1 MTGRPIASFL
11 AGLLALLAA
20 GCATSERI
28 DPKDPSLSLVYGYI
42 DMKDA
47 PSSLGWVH
55 LTLYDGKNTGYYTAV
70 RKGLFLH
77 AGVKPGPY
85 QVDRFGRNATFFS
98 NTDYSYEFG
107 TRGRN
112 ETATKIEKPGVYF
125 MGAYQYVEIRTGWFE
140 PNKFRMER
148 TATPGERELLT
159 RVLAFLQDDPAQYPR
174 QIDMVKQRLAQL
186 H

>member
-1 MTGRPIASFL
+1 MTRRRITSLL
-11 AGLLALLAA
+11 AGLLVVCVAA
-20 GCATSERI
+20 CASERI
-28 DPKDPSLSLVYGYI
+28 DPKDPTLSLVYGYI
-42 DMKDA
+42 DMTDA

-85 QVDRFGRNATFFS
+85 QVDRFGRNATFLS

-112 ETATKIEKPGVYF
+112 ETATRIEKPGVYF
-125 MGAYQYVEIRTGWFE
+125 MGAYKYVEVRTGFFE
-140 PNKFRMER
+140 QNKFRMER
-148 TATPGERELLT
+148 SANPSERELLT
-159 RVLAFLQDDPAQYPR
+159 RVLAFLQGDPAQYPR